1 MEKQTIILT
10 LGLFSQILLIAT
22 LGQIGADLYLP
33 SLPSIVHDFSVLP
46 SKVQFTFASYLFG
59 FSLSHLFYG
68 PISDRIGRRTPIL
81 FGVGLSLIGCLVCAA
96 APSIEILI
104 LGRFLQGTG
113 VGACNSV
120 GRSLSRDFLSGAE
133 LAKVGSYLSMVA
145 AFILASSPTLGGYLQ
160 YYFSWRAAFIF
171 LSCYTLAAWIWLFKA
186 LPETHHHSHRNAKAT
201 QLNVVVG
208 NYWILLTHKTFMGYT
223 LCSSLAYAGIFAYLT
238 VAPFLF
244 QTQLGLTPIEFGWF
258 SFFTAGGV
266 AISGFI
272 NGRYVVRY
280 GVSRMM
286 LIGVTS
292 MMIGAL
298 LLMLFSQIMTPHV
311 ITLIFPMII
320 FAFGVGVTFQNAFAG
335 AFNPFPHMAGS
346 AGALYG
352 FCQVLGGSCSSALVA
367 SLHINNA
374 FSLSCLLLIIGLCVI
389 GARQLALSP
398 NSVIDKF

>member
-1 MEKQTIILT
+1 MEKETIILT
-10 LGLFSQILLIAT
+10 VGLFFQILLIAT

-33 SLPSIVHDFSVLP
+33 SLPSITHDFSVLP

-59 FSLSHLFYG
+59 FSISHLFYG

-81 FGVGLSLIGCLVCAA
+81 FGVGLSLIGCLVCAT

-104 LGRFLQGTG
+104 VGRFLQGTG

-120 GRSLSRDFLSGAE
+120 GRSLTRDFLSGAE
-133 LAKVGSYLSMVA
+133 LAKMGSYLSMVA
-145 AFILASSPTLGGYLQ
+145 AFILAASPTLGGYLQ

-171 LSCYTLAAWIWLFKA
+171 LSCYTLIAWIFFFKA

-201 QLNVVVG
+201 QL
-208 NYWILLTHKTFMGYT
+208 M
-223 LCSSLAYAGIFAYLT
+223 LA
-238 VAPFLF
+238 
-244 QTQLGLTPIEFGWF
+244 
-258 SFFTAGGV
+258 GV
-266 AISGFI
+266 I
-272 NGRYVVRY
+272 
-280 GVSRMM
+280 
-286 LIGVTS
+286 S

-298 LLMLFSQIMTPHV
+298 LLMLLSQIMTPKV
-311 ITLIFPMII
+311 IALIVPMVI

-352 FCQVLGGSCSSALVA
+352 FCQVLGGSCASALVA
-367 SLHINNA
+367 GLHINSA
-374 FSLSCLLLIIGLCVI
+374 FSLSCLLLVIGLCVV

-398 NSVIDKF
+398 VRESFDIMH